1 MRLCL
6 QWLFLCFILPV
17 GAFLSHIRLVWYT
30 DSMISKRIG
39 MSSEKIED
47 SSKSLEEGDAA
58 DRGDDDWLKRWM
70 PDDGRINKPK
80 FEYKE
85 TIVKGTE
92 GNDATFFKE
101 YAQRGLKAFRET
113 NDLKETLEFFD
124 KAKDMNCGK
133 RPQPFSQRGIM
144 LYIANRFEEA
154 EAQLSQDITLIEE
167 AKIFKATD
175 LRLWRSA
182 CLHKLG
188 RKEEAI
194 TCLDVDNDD
203 PSGMVE
209 DKYLMVQLLNFY
221 ADKKTLEETM
231 ESIGLVENTDIKDLI
246 KTSFYGNFYLGL
258 YFDATENEYFAPT
271 FMSMCASS
279 EKYPSNDM
287 WYHLPRVFMKE
298 RGWNLQNE

>member
-1 MRLCL
+1 M
-6 QWLFLCFILPV
+6 
-17 GAFLSHIRLVWYT
+17 
-30 DSMISKRIG
+30 
-39 MSSEKIED
+39 
-47 SSKSLEEGDAA
+47 
-58 DRGDDDWLKRWM
+58 
-70 PDDGRINKPK
+70 
-80 FEYKE
+80 
-85 TIVKGTE
+85 
-92 GNDATFFKE
+92 
-101 YAQRGLKAFRET
+101 
-113 NDLKETLEFFD
+113 
-124 KAKDMNCGK
+124 
-133 RPQPFSQRGIM
+133 
-144 LYIANRFEEA
+144 
-154 EAQLSQDITLIEE
+154 
-167 AKIFKATD
+167 
-175 LRLWRSA
+175 
-182 CLHKLG
+182 
-188 RKEEAI
+188 
-194 TCLDVDNDD
+194 DVDNDD